1 MGGGGGYVPFSPI
14 IVRLSAAVGVPL
26 PPLPVHHTAT
36 LAAVR
41 PVDRLTRVQIQSRA
55 LQIWLIS
62 ELLFLMNVWR
72 MEHALFGG
80 TVACLARSHSFSLF
94 PPGYALLERL
104 FERASPAHAPLEH
117 PVRARDPR
125 LRTARTPVQARCALV
140 RSPAPPP
147 APRSISKY
155 SLRPEPR
162 SRVTG
167 LTCTRTGV
175 CPGSPGVFLPVPVYV
190 LERDRRLPHPRLSF
204 LFVSRW

>member
-1 MGGGGGYVPFSPI
+1 MYSRGCAPS
-14 IVRLSAAVGVPL
+14 RQ
-26 PPLPVHHTAT
+26 T
-36 LAAVR
+36 
-41 PVDRLTRVQIQSRA
+41 DTRVQIQSRA

-62 ELLFLMNVWR
+62 ELLFLMHPRR

-80 TVACLARSHSFSLF
+80 TVACVWPALTLSLS
-94 PPGYALLERL
+94 PPPDYALLERL

-125 LRTARTPVQARCALV
+125 LRTARTPVRARCALV

-175 CPGSPGVFLPVPVYV
+175 CPGSPGVFLPVPVYDSMFQSATAV
-190 LERDRRLPHPRLSF
+190 YPTPVCRFFSF
-204 LFVSRW
+204 LVGE